1 MDEFIKNFRK
11 KAAGKQK
18 TIVLPESSDT
28 RVLQAAAQIIKQKI
42 AGVILVGDPAQI
54 DKAAKSLKINLKKAI
69 IIDPKTY
76 PDFKKMANDLYTRRQ
91 KKGMTLEQAE
101 AVLSADPLFFG
112 AMLVA
117 SGYADGMVAGADNPT
132 SSTIKASIHCVGTAP
147 GTSILSS
154 FFIMLLKNKEFG
166 RNGVLFFADC
176 AVNPMPDSQQLSEIA
191 ISTADSYKSL
201 MPVRSPRVALLS
213 FSTKGSAKHES
224 VEKVAEALKII
235 QKKEPKLIVDG
246 EMQFDAA
253 VVPAIGKT
261 KAKGSKVAG
270 YADVLIFPDL
280 NAGNIGY
287 KITERIGNA
296 LAVGPIFQGLKK
308 PINDLSRGCSVDDIV
323 NVTAI
328 TVLQCK

>member
-1 MDEFIKNFRK
+1 MDEFIKNIRQ

-18 TIVLPESSDT
+18 TIVLPESSDI
-28 RVLQAAAQIIKQKI
+28 RILQAAAQIVRKKI
-42 AGVILVGDPAQI
+42 ANIILVGNPLKIEKQ
-54 DKAAKSLKINLKKAI
+54 AKTLKISLKKTT

-76 PDFKKMANDLYTRRQ
+76 PDFNKLAGALAKKRE
-91 KKGMTLEQAE
+91 KKGMTLKQAE
-101 AVLSADPLFFG
+101 EILACDPLFFG

-132 SSTIKASIHCVGTAP
+132 SATIRASLQCVGTTP
-147 GTSILSS
+147 GMSILSS
-154 FFIMLLKNKEFG
+154 FFVMLLKNKKLG
-166 RNGVLFFADC
+166 RKGVLFFADC
-176 AVNPMPDSQQLSEIA
+176 AVNPMPDHNQLAEIA
-191 ISTADSYKSL
+191 RSTAYSYKSL
-201 MPVRSPRVALLS
+201 LQVRNPRVAMLS
-213 FSTKGSAKHES
+213 FSTKGSAKHDS
-224 VEKVAEALKII
+224 VTKITDAVKAI
-235 QKKEPKLIVDG
+235 QKKEPELMVDG

-253 VVPAIGKT
+253 IIPDIGKS

-270 YADVLIFPDL
+270 CADVLIFPDL

-296 LAVGPIFQGLKK
+296 RAIGPIFQGLKK
-308 PINDLSRGCSVDDIV
+308 PVNDLSRGCSIDDIV